1 MSPKRKNTLLTE
13 FVVEV
18 YSHKVAWDNLDRFL
32 LELLHQRPEGG
43 FLRAVRASHGFR
55 RKLAQTKA

>member
-1 MSPKRKNTLLTE
+1 MLSKRKNILLTE

-32 LELLHQRPEGG
+32 LELLHQQPEGG
-43 FLRAVRASHGFR
+43 FLRAVQASR
-55 RKLAQTKA
+55 SSRKSASR